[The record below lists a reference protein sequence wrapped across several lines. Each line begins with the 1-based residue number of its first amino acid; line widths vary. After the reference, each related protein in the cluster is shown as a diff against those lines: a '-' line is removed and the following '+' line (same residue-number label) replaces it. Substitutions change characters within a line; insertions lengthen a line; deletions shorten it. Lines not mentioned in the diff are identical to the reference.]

1 MCMPDAPKPPPPVAA
16 PVPLPLETSK
26 PASVDSLDKLKRSGR
41 SRLTV
46 PGASSASTT
55 GMSGLNIPK

>member
-1 MCMPDAPKPPPPVAA
+1 MCSSSPNLPPPVAQA
-16 PVPLPLETSK
+16 VPLPLETSK
-26 PASVDSLDKLKRSGR
+26 PAVVDVMAPKLRRSGR

-46 PGASSASTT
+46 PASGSSTTT